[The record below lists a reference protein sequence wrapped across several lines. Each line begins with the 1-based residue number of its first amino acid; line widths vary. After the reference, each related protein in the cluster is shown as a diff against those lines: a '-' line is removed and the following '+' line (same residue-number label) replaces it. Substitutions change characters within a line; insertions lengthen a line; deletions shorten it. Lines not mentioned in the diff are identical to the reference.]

1 MARLR
6 GAWPRSTGLF
16 SVGDIMTSTPH
27 SDYDV
32 SPDGRTFAMVRRSPA
47 SRIMVIQNLAA
58 LVERLRATAGGTR

>member
-27 SDYDV
+27 SDV